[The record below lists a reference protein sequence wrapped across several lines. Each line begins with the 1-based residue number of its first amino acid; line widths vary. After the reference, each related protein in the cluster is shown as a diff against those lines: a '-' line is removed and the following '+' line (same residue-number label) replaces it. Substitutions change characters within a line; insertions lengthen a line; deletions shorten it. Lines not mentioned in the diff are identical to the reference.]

1 MFSHQSPE
9 RSRGRLTLGEAAI
22 LAGLE
27 EKAARHLVNDVLGQ
41 SVRSL
46 GARDVVFFVLRKETI
61 AFADAVDFQKAL
73 YDRLHEPLLRL
84 AGSAEMSLQLPMTA
98 HSRLVIDVRP
108 AVKETLERIRA
119 FREGARRVE
128 RREDVKGGAL
138 VFKGTRI
145 PVAHVG
151 ALLKRGVPAAELR
164 EDFPQLTDDDYR
176 FARMMVEM
184 NPPRGRPRTRLKIR
198 RH

>member
-1 MFSHQSPE
+1 MFSHQAPE
-9 RSRGRLTLGEAAI
+9 RSRGRFTLVEAAI

-27 EKAARHLVNDVLGQ
+27 EKAARHVVNDVLGQ
-41 SVRSL
+41 PVGLL
-46 GARDVVFFVLRKETI
+46 GARDVVFLVLRKETI
-61 AFADAVDFQKAL
+61 AIKDALLHKAL
-73 YDRLHEPLLRL
+73 YERLHEPWLRL
-84 AGSAEMSLQLPMTA
+84 AANAEVSLDVPRTTVV
-98 HSRLVIDVRP
+98 RLVIDLRH

-128 RREDVKGGAL
+128 RRQDLKSGAL
-138 VFKGTRI
+138 VFKGTRV

-151 ALLKRGVPAAELR
+151 ALVRRGVSLSELK
-164 EDFPQLTDDDYR
+164 EDFPQLTDDDYK

-184 NPPRGRPRTRLKIR
+184 NPPRGRPRTRLKFR